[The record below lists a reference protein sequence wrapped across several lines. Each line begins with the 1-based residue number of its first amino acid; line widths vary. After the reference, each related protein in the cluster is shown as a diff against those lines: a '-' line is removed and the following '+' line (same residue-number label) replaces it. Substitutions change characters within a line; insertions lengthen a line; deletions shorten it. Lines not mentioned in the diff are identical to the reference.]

1 MRRKDTLSVISIHT
15 PARGVT
21 HVFTHQTV
29 SSKYF
34 NPHSHKGSDFGVFL
48 NFQVFPNISIHTPAR
63 GVTEVFSNLYAPVF
77 ISIHTPARGVTP
89 LEINSLDGFY
99 ISIHT
104 PARGVTLTL
113 CSKTKLPPYFNPHSR
128 KGSDSN
134 LLQDSIS
141 HSHFNPH
148 SRKVSDKARIQS
160 NTHTKDFNP
169 HSRKGSDSFQMHHKA
184 VNEISIH
191 TPARGVTLNLPFG
204 LPDK

>member
-21 HVFTHQTV
+21 HVFIHQTV

-104 PARGVTLTL
+104 PARGVTGGLAQHSINVFISIHTPARGVTLTL

-128 KGSDSN
+128 KGSD
-134 LLQDSIS
+134 L
-141 HSHFNPH
+141 
-148 SRKVSDKARIQS
+148 IQRS
-160 NTHTKDFNP
+160 
-169 HSRKGSDSFQMHHKA
+169 G
-184 VNEISIH
+184 IIY
-191 TPARGVTLNLPFG
+191 
-204 LPDK
+204 